1 MEEGKRMFS
10 IFAARMFEQRV
21 LQAYREK
28 VAQERQLQLLRE
40 LDDEDKLSK
49 EREAKKQSQNQ
60 KKKDKKRYSFLRH
73 HRTADSNILI
83 RLQKQLKEEERA
95 QKAAEKAAE
104 EAAVKA
110 KQAAIEEE
118 AKKKK
123 EEERVKREAARRA
136 QEEERTRREEE
147 KKRRQQEDREREQ
160 ERERK
165 RKEKEEKAKAERRE
179 REERERKEREE
190 KERKAKEERERKE
203 KEDKERA
210 EKTRLEKV
218 KIEKEK
224 AEREAKE
231 RQQRASS
238 SAVAGPSTS
247 NGKSTNRGPRNGN
260 GANAAASSSSSSVS
274 PRPASSA
281 TTPTKRILNKPQV
294 ISVSTSS
301 PAIIG
306 TSVRQHPPHQQ
317 QSTTQTPSRGPPQ
330 LSSQPAT
337 PISPHVS
344 THMPPPPQTP
354 NLMFSQGQ
362 GIIPSS
368 TMSPRMP
375 SFPPMSFPFGAPG
388 LQQQQPGGPPLPPSI
403 GRGFNPAPGAF
414 DPPFPR
420 VSIGGN
426 VNMMNGGVPPSPIGP
441 PPKSKTPLASSST
454 MPLAP
459 GSGRRSSVP
468 VHAEAGPGPVAR
480 PQVAPIARPGTGVT
494 SGSGE
499 AGSSTSGSPRRSPS
513 PKGILGSSALA
524 ADDDEVVPS
533 GNRRGASTAPI
544 GLGPVGTGVSG
555 GGNAG
560 PNVMGVGSGQGWVSP
575 SRPDGLGIRSP
586 WGPPPG
592 FGVAP
597 GRPQTTAPQQQQQP
611 HPPIGPPGGVG
622 HHPPP
627 PHHHQGM
634 SGPIPH
640 PAPVPP
646 PLGGA
651 SLWASVPTPG
661 SAPDWNAPASFFAG
675 HPSFLNNQ
683 NTSPP
688 PHSAS

>member
-1 MEEGKRMFS
+1 M
-10 IFAARMFEQRV
+10 
-21 LQAYREK
+21 
-28 VAQERQLQLLRE
+28 
-40 LDDEDKLSK
+40 
-49 EREAKKQSQNQ
+49 
-60 KKKDKKRYSFLRH
+60 
-73 HRTADSNILI
+73 
-83 RLQKQLKEEERA
+83 
-95 QKAAEKAAE
+95 
-104 EAAVKA
+104 
-110 KQAAIEEE
+110 
-118 AKKKK
+118 
-123 EEERVKREAARRA
+123 KREAARRA
-136 QEEERTRREEE
+136 LEEERTRKEEE
-147 KKRRQQEDREREQ
+147 KKRRQQEEREREQ

-179 REERERKEREE
+179 REERERKERDE
-190 KERKAKEERERKE
+190 KERKTKEERERKE

-210 EKTRLEKV
+210 EKARLEKDREKA
-218 KIEKEK
+218 KIDKEKQEK

-247 NGKSTNRGPRNGN
+247 NGKGTSRGPRNGN
-260 GANAAASSSSSSVS
+260 GANAVASSSSPVS

-306 TSVRQHPPHQQ
+306 ASLRQHPPSLTNHQPPLQ
-317 QSTTQTPSRGPPQ
+317 QSTPSRGPPQ

-337 PISPHVS
+337 PIL
-344 THMPPPPQTP
+344 PPPQTP
-354 NLMFSQGQ
+354 NLMFAQGQ

-375 SFPPMSFPFGAPG
+375 QFPPISFPFSAPG
-388 LQQQQPGGPPLPPSI
+388 LQQQQPGGPPLPPSL
-403 GRGFNPAPGAF
+403 GRGFNPALGAF

-426 VNMMNGGVPPSPIGP
+426 VNMINGGVPPSPIGP

-468 VHAEAGPGPVAR
+468 VYSEAGPGPVAR

-513 PKGILGSSALA
+513 PKGVLGSSALA

-544 GLGPVGTGVSG
+544 GVGLGPVGTGVVG

-560 PNVMGVGSGQGWVSP
+560 PSVMGVGSGQGWVSP

-592 FGVAP
+592 FGVAQ
-597 GRPQTTAPQQQQQP
+597 GRPQTTAPQQQQQQSQQP
-611 HPPIGPPGGVG
+611 SHPPIGPPGGIG

-627 PHHHQGM
+627 HHHPGM

-640 PAPVPP
+640 PTPVPP

-661 SAPDWNAPASFFAG
+661 SAPDWNTPASFFAG

-683 NTSPP
+683 NTTASPP